1 MLIETFLST
10 TFQKLSSY
18 SFLKLL
24 IMHKLRYAYEQI
36 IAFPV
41 FSSLKILATLLA
53 TALVRFMHAIFP
65 KLFTKM
71 YRKKL

>member
-1 MLIETFLST
+1 
-10 TFQKLSSY
+10 
-18 SFLKLL
+18 
-24 IMHKLRYAYEQI
+24 MHKLRCAYEQI